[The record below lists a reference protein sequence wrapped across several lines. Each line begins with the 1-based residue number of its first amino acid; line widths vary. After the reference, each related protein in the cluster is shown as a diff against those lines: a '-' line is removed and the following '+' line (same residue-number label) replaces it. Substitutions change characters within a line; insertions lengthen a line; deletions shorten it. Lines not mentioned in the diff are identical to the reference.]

1 MCFALARLAKFVV
14 FAALYLLAV
23 MAAGT
28 IYSGLSSHM
37 FYAGPVCFV
46 LFMSLFLLKT
56 TMLRACKRFIL
67 RKRIQLTSFE
77 IVCFAATCVVMCA
90 QIGFAWWHVSAKD
103 AWVIAVC
110 WGLFFMG
117 ALGTSSDASE
127 QFEHILPPAVRAAPT
142 LKTVV
147 MLEGIRNL
155 NRLASR
161 ISRECSA
168 PHFATDHEDQFST
181 YFGAHSIGKH
191 CRVHAGNAG
200 ALNHARIEPRYGT
213 TTIVDKSFVNDYAS
227 TAWQYVREHL
237 TDTDWAAYQAC
248 FGENIVEMIRLYRG

>member
-127 QFEHILPPAVRAAPT
+127 QFEHILPCCRRIVVDKRFVDDCRGTVARFDASVIQRTSVASVHSAVLADRVRAKVRAK
-142 LKTVV
+142 LIFVV
-147 MLEGIRNL
+147 
-155 NRLASR
+155 S
-161 ISRECSA
+161 
-168 PHFATDHEDQFST
+168 
-181 YFGAHSIGKH
+181 GKVR
-191 CRVHAGNAG
+191 CT
-200 ALNHARIEPRYGT
+200 ALT
-213 TTIVDKSFVNDYAS
+213 
-227 TAWQYVREHL
+227 
-237 TDTDWAAYQAC
+237 TDTTGQSVQVSDT
-248 FGENIVEMIRLYRG
+248 L